1 MLKKLKDNPD
11 LRSLLKLPSVSD
23 LMKPTEDSKG
33 IARLGYIIIAITFGF
48 FGLWAAFAPLDS
60 SVHASGVLTN
70 QAGRQ
75 TIQHLE
81 GGIVRKI
88 DVKEGDRVKAGQV
101 LFELDPTQ
109 AQAGYAI
116 ARNQLLALL
125 AAQARLEAERDNRSQ
140 ITWPA
145 ELQNNADPA
154 VVQAVADEQRQ
165 FFERRTS
172 LQGQLDVLEAQR
184 SQYKSEIEGI
194 DRQSDGL
201 KEQLVYIDDE
211 LGGLKQIYD
220 KGLVPRPRLLALERE
235 RASLTGSIGRL
246 IGDKAK
252 TQQGY
257 GEATLR
263 LRQLRQEFY
272 EKVSAEIAE
281 NQVKLTDIRQRS
293 IVAADSLKRINL
305 VSPVDGVAQN
315 IRFLTVGAVVRPGEP
330 VLEVAPDG
338 EDLLIRAQ
346 FSVTDVD
353 NIHAG
358 MRTEVRLPSF
368 HSRKMP
374 VLRGTIESVSRDR
387 LVDEGAKTAYY
398 LAIVR
403 VDDKDLPKQVAS
415 RITAGMP
422 AEVIVPTGERTML
435 QYLLEPLTDT
445 LRKTMREE

>member
-1 MLKKLKDNPD
+1 MLKKIKSNPEMM
-11 LRSLLKLPSVSD
+11 SLLKLPKVSE
-23 LMKPTEDSKG
+23 LLKPTEDSKG
-33 IARLGYIIIAITFGF
+33 VARLGYIIIALTFGVL
-48 FGLWAAFAPLDS
+48 GTWVAFAPLDS
-60 SVHASGVLTN
+60 SVHASGTLSN

-88 DVKEGDRVKAGQV
+88 DVKEGQKVKAGQV

-109 AQAGYAI
+109 ANAGYEI
-116 ARNQLLALL
+116 ARNQFLALL
-125 AAQARLEAERDNRSQ
+125 AAQSRLEAERDNKSQ
-140 ITWPA
+140 IAWPA
-145 ELQNNADPA
+145 ELRNTTDPA
-154 VVQAVADEQRQ
+154 VARAVADESRQ
-165 FFERRTS
+165 FTERRTS
-172 LQGQLDVLEAQR
+172 VQGQIDVLEAQR
-184 SQYKSEIEGI
+184 SQYKSEIDGI
-194 DRQSDGL
+194 DRQSSGL
-201 KEQLVYIDDE
+201 KEQLTYIDDE

-246 IGDKAK
+246 IGDRAK

-263 LRQLRQEFY
+263 IRQLRQEFY
-272 EKVSAEIAE
+272 EKVSAEIGE
-281 NQVKLTDIRQRS
+281 NRVKLTDIQQREV
-293 IVAADSLKRINL
+293 VAADSLKRINL
-305 VSPVDGVAQN
+305 VSPVDGVVQN
-315 IRFLTVGAVVRPGEP
+315 IRFFTVGAVVRPSEA
-330 VLEVAPDG
+330 VLDIAPDG
-338 EDLLIRAQ
+338 EDLMIRAQ

-353 NIHAG
+353 NIHPG

-374 VLRGTIESVSRDR
+374 VLRGTIETISRDR
-387 LVDEGAKTAYY
+387 IIDEAAKSAYY

-403 VDDKDLPKQVAS
+403 VDDKDLPKQVAA

-422 AEVIVPTGERTML
+422 AEVIVPTGERTVL
-435 QYLLEPLTDT
+435 QYLLEPLTDS